1 MSSKLDILNALKS
14 AAIAP
19 QAMPVIDIAPR
30 IDDLVGQFETS
41 LNTVAGTLHREG
53 GLAKLQTQVD
63 EHIAQGMQIISMVD
77 GIIGN
82 REVTDTAHQLRDID
96 YAVIPGD
103 LGVAENG
110 AIWVNNKNLGH
121 RVTPF
126 ICENLFLVLEANT
139 IVANMHQAASRITLD
154 SGEFGT
160 FIAGPSKTADI
171 EQALVVGAHG
181 ACSLNVYLV

>member
-1 MSSKLDILNALKS
+1 MSSKHDILNALKS

-19 QAMPVIDIAPR
+19 QAMPVIKVEPR

-53 GLAKLQTQVD
+53 GLAKLQAQVD
-63 EHIAQGMQIISMVD
+63 EHIAQGMQIISMVE
-77 GIIGN
+77 GIKGN

-126 ICENLFLVLEANT
+126 ICENLFLVLDSST
-139 IVANMHQAASRITLD
+139 IVANMHQAAGKLTLD